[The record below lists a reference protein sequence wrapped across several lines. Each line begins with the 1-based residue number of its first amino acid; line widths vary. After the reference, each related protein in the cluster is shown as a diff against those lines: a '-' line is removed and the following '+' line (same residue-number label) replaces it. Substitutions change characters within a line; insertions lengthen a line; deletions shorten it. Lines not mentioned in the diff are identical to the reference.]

1 MANISVFSEIGK
13 LKKVMLHR
21 PGYEFNALTP
31 SMLERLSYDDMPQV
45 DGARAEHDKFA
56 ALLKSR
62 GTEVVYLEDLVAEAL
77 DTSADVKAKFIDQYI
92 EEAKITSPKLQEKSR
107 EFLTSIPN
115 TSDLIAQTM
124 CGITIDDLPLSSA
137 EKQASLA
144 DKVFGPHRVIADAI
158 VCPLFTRDPFSFI
171 GHGVALNKMYNFTR
185 SRETI
190 YGEYIFK
197 YHNDYKGIEMYASRY
212 ANAHLEGGD
221 TLILSKDV
229 LAIGISLRTEP
240 DAIELLAKNLFA
252 KSEFKTILA
261 FKIPSSWSFMH
272 LDTVFTMVDYN
283 KFTIHPEIIGP
294 LQVFALEK
302 ANNEDGFVVKEQMDT
317 VEHILEKY
325 LHLDKVELIQSG
337 GGHWVA
343 AGREQFYDGTN
354 TFCIEPGTVVCY
366 DRNHVTNDFMR
377 SKGIE
382 VLEIESCEL
391 SRGRGGPRCMTMPM
405 IREDI

>member
-1 MANISVFSEIGK
+1 M
-13 LKKVMLHR
+13 
-21 PGYEFNALTP
+21 
-31 SMLERLSYDDMPQV
+31 
-45 DGARAEHDKFA
+45 
-56 ALLKSR
+56 
-62 GTEVVYLEDLVAEAL
+62 
-77 DTSADVKAKFIDQYI
+77 
-92 EEAKITSPKLQEKSR
+92 
-107 EFLTSIPN
+107 
-115 TSDLIAQTM
+115 
-124 CGITIDDLPLSSA
+124 
-137 EKQASLA
+137 
-144 DKVFGPHRVIADAI
+144 
-158 VCPLFTRDPFSFI
+158 
-171 GHGVALNKMYNFTR
+171 
-185 SRETI
+185 
-190 YGEYIFK
+190 
-197 YHNDYKGIEMYASRY
+197 
-212 ANAHLEGGD
+212 
-221 TLILSKDV
+221 ILSKDV

-302 ANNEDGFVVKEQMDT
+302 ANNEDGFIVKEQMDT